1 MKHDITN
8 IPKYEV
14 HTNIRGEEWVK
25 VDNLVF
31 KLRRDSEDITLI
43 IMDEKEKCS
52 YSLVITKIQISDMDQ
67 LKWTVNKYVQI
78 TEEQLLVLF
87 DCLVHYRMFGTMFK
101 KTNKSY
107 KTTKRGNNYV
117 ETDQYL
123 ITVSRHGRVIVVKAV
138 SERNEYIIVIDEHDI
153 HDNTKMMNHL
163 DTLKLTVSEF
173 GAVLELIDDIY
184 YDDFG
189 YNPNLNG
196 GE

>member
-1 MKHDITN
+1 MKHNITN
-8 IPKYEV
+8 IPRYEV
-14 HTNIRGEEWVK
+14 HTNTRGEEWVK
-25 VDNLVF
+25 VNELVF
-31 KLRRDSEDITLI
+31 KLRRDSEDITLVLI
-43 IMDEKEKCS
+43 DEKEKCS
-52 YSLVITKIQISDMDQ
+52 YSLVITEIQVSDMDQ
-67 LKWTVNKYVQI
+67 LKWAVNKYVQI

-87 DCLVHYRMFGTMFK
+87 DCLVNYKLFGTMFK

-123 ITVSRHGRVIVVKAV
+123 ITVSRHGRAIVVKAV

-173 GAVLELIDDIY
+173 AAVLELVDDTY

>member
-1 MKHDITN
+1 MKVPEYQVN
-8 IPKYEV
+8 VNSK
-14 HTNIRGEEWVK
+14 GEEWVK
-25 VDNLVF
+25 VNHLVF
-31 KLRRDSEDITLI
+31 KLRRDSENITLI
-43 IMDEKEKCS
+43 VLDEQEKSS
-52 YSLVITKIQISDMDQ
+52 YTFILDSVAMSGMDQ
-67 LKWTVNKYVQI
+67 LQWLLNRHVKVS
-78 TEEQLLVLF
+78 EEQLLVLF
-87 DCLVHYRMFGTMFK
+87 DCITNYNLYGTMFK
-101 KTNKSY
+101 KHNKSY

-123 ITVSRHGRVIVVKAV
+123 ITVSRHGRAIVVKAV

-189 YNPNLNG
+189 YK